1 MGIIAVIGA
10 AMFGA
15 FLGFVTYMILDRRCY
30 LTDDDYKI
38 INSKFEDVWKDVC
51 KLKHRVEELEKAKAE
66 KGELLDINSVR
77 AETKLQAWHPEKGWI
92 DAYFWERCCGMA
104 FVRPVNDPTGLGF
117 FWTSMVRKAD
127 D

>member
-15 FLGFVTYMILDRRCY
+15 FLGFISYMILDRRCY

-38 INSKFEDVWKDVC
+38 INAKFEDVWKAVQET
-51 KLKHRVEELEKAKAE
+51 KYRVRQLEDAKKE
-66 KGELLDINSVR
+66 NGELLDIASVR
-77 AETKLQAWHPEKGWI
+77 PETKVLAWHPEKGWI
-92 DAYFWERCCGMA
+92 EAYFWERCCGMA

-117 FWTSMVRKAD
+117 FWTYMVRKVQ
-127 D
+127 